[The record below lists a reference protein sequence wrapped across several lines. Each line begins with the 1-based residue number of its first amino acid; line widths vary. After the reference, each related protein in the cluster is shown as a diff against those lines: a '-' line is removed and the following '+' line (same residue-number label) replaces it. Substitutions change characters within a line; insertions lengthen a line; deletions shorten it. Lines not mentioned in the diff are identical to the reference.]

1 MADALV
7 LGIDTATRVQVG
19 LADRTRV
26 LASRSY
32 DDPMRH
38 VEQLAPVI
46 AEALSDTGVR
56 MDQLTGI
63 AVGVGP
69 GPYTGLRVGI
79 ATARVLGSVLG
90 IPVRGICTLDVLAAQ
105 WVRGEQPPTR
115 DFLIATDAR
124 RREVYWA
131 TYVDG
136 TRARGPEVAAPA
148 DVPTADLDETTGAG
162 AELYT
167 DVLGLPYDGGRYP
180 SGLTLVSRAID
191 RIRAAAP
198 SDPLTPLYLRRP
210 DAVPPGAPKPVT
222 A

>member
-1 MADALV
+1 MADSLV
-7 LGIDTATRVQVG
+7 LGLDTATRVQVG
-19 LADRTRV
+19 LAAGTRV

-46 AEALSDTGVR
+46 AAALADTGIR
-56 MDQLTGI
+56 MNELTGI

-79 ATARVLGSVLG
+79 ATARVLGSALG

-131 TYVDG
+131 RYAADG
-136 TRARGPEVAAPA
+136 TRTAGPSVGPPDRLPDLPVGGPA
-148 DVPTADLDETTGAG
+148 
-162 AELYT
+162 
-167 DVLGLPYDGGRYP
+167 
-180 SGLTLVSRAID
+180 TLVH
-191 RIRAAAP
+191 
-198 SDPLTPLYLRRP
+198 P
-210 DAVPPGAPKPVT
+210 DLS
-222 A
+222 